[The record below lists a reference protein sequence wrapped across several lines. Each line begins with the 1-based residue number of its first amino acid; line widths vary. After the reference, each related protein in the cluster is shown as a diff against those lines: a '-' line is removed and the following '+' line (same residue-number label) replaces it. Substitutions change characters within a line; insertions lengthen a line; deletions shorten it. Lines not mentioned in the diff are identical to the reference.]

1 MSRSI
6 YDYDLPEIRPWHESE
21 SSLKEKDVFNE
32 KRRSRFNQSLQNK
45 LFEEPLLPEKEF
57 LSNEPKKTRNSQRP
71 NMLTEKEFLSY
82 EPKKTRDSQRPN
94 MLNTQRPNILNALPG
109 KNLGAALL
117 QQEMLDVL
125 VDGVAPLK
133 FQSVGD

>member
-71 NMLTEKEFLSY
+71 NML
-82 EPKKTRDSQRPN
+82 
-94 MLNTQRPNILNALPG
+94 NTQRPNILNALPG